1 MRTGPPIEDLQLGAL
16 GVRIDHQ
23 YLLRS
28 QCTVVQA
35 ALVCILQRFRQ
46 LAQQVQARHEV
57 RTVGASVFEEAVQ
70 AFRIG
75 VVLEDEGRSLL
86 RAGEGLDAKNAVVGD
101 AVEQLV
107 LPLRCATPF
116 GTHGFR

>member
-1 MRTGPPIEDLQLGAL
+1 M
-16 GVRIDHQ
+16 
-23 YLLRS
+23 
-28 QCTVVQA
+28 
-35 ALVCILQRFRQ
+35 
-46 LAQQVQARHEV
+46 
-57 RTVGASVFEEAVQ
+57 VQ
-70 AFRIG
+70 AFGVR